1 MKDSNKGTSILRKL
15 IAVLLA
21 VIAVFGFVYFI
32 IEITAPKDPQ
42 TNERET
48 LSDVEESAKDEER
61 QKLTLETN
69 NVTLTTTQIEL
80 EPIATIDGTPYYIA
94 RDINERGGRH
104 YPIYYVKVQGQ
115 KDVTSVNI
123 NKFVSDKYRSLAT
136 RKLQIVI
143 PTESDTFTNSIG
155 FKGGAL
161 FITTVNP
168 LVITTDVSNLSQNLD
183 YNTKVESLEEAVDN
197 QDDKSD
203 EKEQD
208 TTATDKK

>member
-1 MKDSNKGTSILRKL
+1 MKDSNKGTSILQKL
-15 IAVLLA
+15 TAVLIA

-61 QKLTLETN
+61 QKLTLQTN

-80 EPIATIDGTPYYIA
+80 EAIATVDGTPYYIA

-104 YPIYYVKVQGQ
+104 RPVYYVKVKGQ
-115 KDVTSVNI
+115 KDVTLVNS
-123 NKFVSDKYRSLAT
+123 NKFASNKYRSLSSHDI
-136 RKLQIVI
+136 QIVI

-161 FITTVNP
+161 HITTVNP
-168 LVITTDVSNLSQNLD
+168 IVITTDVSNLSQNLD
-183 YNTKVESLEEAVDN
+183 YNTQVESLEEAVDN